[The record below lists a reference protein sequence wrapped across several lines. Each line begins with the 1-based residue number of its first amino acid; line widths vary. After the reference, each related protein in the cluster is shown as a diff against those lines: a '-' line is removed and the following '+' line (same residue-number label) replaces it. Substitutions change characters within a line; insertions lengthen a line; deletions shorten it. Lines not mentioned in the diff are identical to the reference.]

1 MSDLPSRLSALLDEF
16 FHLDPVRATDAGD
29 HRFDDRWPD
38 RSPAGRE
45 AVLAFLDRWLT
56 ELGSIDLGRLD
67 PDAALDIAVVRD
79 ELAAMRF
86 AETELHSE
94 AWNAL
99 EWVELAGAGLF
110 LLLAREF
117 APLADR
123 LVALAGRLEGLSRLF
138 DAARGALR
146 GTPDRPVSRL
156 HLEAAIEQLPG
167 VAALVDEALAA
178 AEAAVRGGDAAVAAV
193 QPRLRAAADVGRR
206 AVEAFGEHLER
217 VVLPASEGEGRLGP
231 ELYRALF
238 RHTIRDPAL
247 HPEAMVAQA
256 EREAAAIRAEMARLA
271 RGLWPRWCPDRP
283 LPSPGL
289 AGVETEE
296 AAEAATVRGVLDAI
310 AAEHPS
316 AEGLL
321 DACRAALARVE
332 AFVAERR
339 CIDLPAEPLAIEW
352 TPPFLRAFG
361 GASLWSPGPLDR
373 GQRALFLVTPV
384 PDDWSAEARASWLRE
399 MNDRQITLLVVH
411 EGVPGHYLQGVWA
424 NRCPSLVRSV
434 FASGV
439 YAEGW
444 AVYVTQVMIDEGLAA
459 SDPALELVHWKFYL
473 RAVLNALLDA
483 GVHAAR
489 LDEAGALT
497 LLVDGGFQEPAE
509 ARNKYRRARLTA
521 GQLSTYF
528 VGSLAFWELE
538 ARAREAAARRSAV
551 ARPTAVAGPTAV
563 VGRALPGGLVGPDGF
578 DRRAFWERILSVGA
592 PPPALLRDRWSA
604 GNG

>member
-1 MSDLPSRLSALLDEF
+1 MPSLRSRFAGLLDEL

-29 HRFDDRWPD
+29 HRFDARWPD
-38 RSPAGRE
+38 RSPAGRA
-45 AVLAFLDRWLT
+45 AVLAVVDRWLA
-56 ELGSIDLGRLD
+56 ELDSIDPTRLD
-67 PDAALDIAVVRD
+67 PDDALDVAVARD
-79 ELAAMRF
+79 ELAAIRF
-86 AETELHSE
+86 AEAELRAD

-123 LVALAGRLEGLSRLF
+123 LASVAGRLEGLPVLL
-138 DAARGALR
+138 DAARGELR
-146 GTPDRPVSRL
+146 GTSNRPPSRL
-156 HLEAAIEQLPG
+156 HVEAAVDQLPG
-167 VAALVDEALAA
+167 VAALIDEALAA
-178 AEAAVRGGDAAVAAV
+178 AEAAARGGDGAVAALL
-193 QPRLRAAADVGRR
+193 PRLRAAADVGRR
-206 AVEAFGEHLER
+206 ALEGFGEHLER
-217 VVLPASEGEGRLGP
+217 VVLPSSEGEGRLGP
-231 ELYRALF
+231 DAYRALF
-238 RHTIRDPAL
+238 RHTIRDRAL
-247 HPEAMVAQA
+247 DPEATVARA
-256 EREAAAIRAEMARLA
+256 EREAAAIRAEMVRLA
-271 RGLWPRWCPDRP
+271 RELWPRWCPDRP
-283 LPSPGL
+283 LPSPGV
-289 AGVETEE
+289 GGIETE
-296 AAEAATVRGVLDAI
+296 AAADAATVRGVLDAV
-310 AAEHPS
+310 AAEHPT

-321 DACRAALARVE
+321 DACRAAIARAE

-339 CIDLPAEPLAIEW
+339 IVDLPDEPLAIEW

-373 GQRALFLVTPV
+373 GQRSLFLVTPV
-384 PDDWSAEARASWLRE
+384 PDDWSAEERESWLRE
-399 MNDRQITLLVVH
+399 MNDRQIMLLVVH

-473 RAVLNALLDA
+473 RAVLNALLDV
-483 GVHAAR
+483 GVHAGG
-489 LDEAGALT
+489 LDEAGALS
-497 LLVDGGFQEPAE
+497 LLVDDGFQEPAE

-538 ARAREAAARRSAV
+538 ARAREAAARRLG
-551 ARPTAVAGPTAV
+551 VAGPAA
-563 VGRALPGGLVGPDGF
+563 RDLPGGLVGPDGF
-578 DRRAFWERILSVGA
+578 DRRAFWEQVLSVGA
-592 PPPALLRDRWSA
+592 PPPALLREGWLS
-604 GNG
+604 G

>member
-1 MSDLPSRLSALLDEF
+1 VSDVSSRLRTLLDECF
-16 FHLDPVRATDAGD
+16 RLDPVRATDAGD

-45 AVLAFLDRWLT
+45 AVLAFVDRWLA
-56 ELGSIDLGRLD
+56 EFEPIDLERLD
-67 PDAALDIAVVRD
+67 PDAALDVAVIRD
-79 ELAAMRF
+79 ELAAIRF
-86 AETELHSE
+86 AEAELDSA

-123 LVALAGRLEGLSRLF
+123 LASVAGRLEGLPQLF

-146 GTPDRPVSRL
+146 GTPDRPASRL
-156 HLEAAIEQLPG
+156 HVEAAIEQLPG

-178 AEAAVRGGDAAVAAV
+178 AEAAARSGDDAVAGV
-193 QPRLRAAADVGRR
+193 RPRLVAAADVGRR
-206 AVEAFGEHLER
+206 AIDAFGEHLER
-217 VVLPASEGEGRLGP
+217 VVLPVSEGEGRLGP
-231 ELYRALF
+231 DAYRALF
-238 RHTIRDPAL
+238 RHTIRDPVL
-247 HPEAMVAQA
+247 EPEALVARA

-283 LPSPGL
+283 LPSPGV
-289 AGVETEE
+289 AGVETEQ
-296 AAEAATVRGVLDAI
+296 AAEAAIVRGVLDAV
-310 AAEHPS
+310 AAEHPT

-339 CIDLPAEPLAIEW
+339 LIDLPAEPLAIEW

-373 GQRALFLVTPV
+373 GQRSLFLVTPV
-384 PDDWSAEARASWLRE
+384 PDDWSAEARESWLRE

-473 RAVLNALLDA
+473 RAVLNALLDV
-483 GVHAAR
+483 GVHAAG
-489 LDEAGALT
+489 LDEAGALA
-497 LLVDGGFQEPAE
+497 LLVDDGFQEPAE

-538 ARAREAAARRSAV
+538 ARAREAAARRLG
-551 ARPTAVAGPTAV
+551 VAGPAA
-563 VGRALPGGLVGPDGF
+563 RDLPGGLVGPDGF
-578 DRRAFWERILSVGA
+578 DRRSFWERILSVGA
-592 PPPALLRDRWSA
+592 PPPALLRDGWPART
-604 GNG
+604 N